1 MNLNNLYQ
9 KNDWVDNFMFLNFK
23 NKIKLNLKDDVL
35 SGITVALALVP
46 EAVAFSIIAH
56 VNPLIGLYTA
66 FIIGLITAMIGG
78 RPGMISGATGSIAV
92 VIVALVVQHGVEYLF
107 AAVILMGIIQMA
119 IGILKLG
126 KFVRLVPH
134 AVMFGFLNGL
144 AILIFVAQFSQFK
157 MADGSWITGPT
168 LWIMLGFVALT
179 MAIIYL
185 LPKVTKAVPAALT
198 AIVVVSA
205 ITIIFQIS
213 TKTVGDITSIAGGF
227 PAFHIPLVPL
237 NLETLQVI
245 LPYSIIMALVGLIES
260 LLTLNII
267 DEMTQTRGRGNK
279 ESIGQGVANL
289 VCGFFS
295 GMGGCAMV
303 GQSIINITSGGRTR
317 ISGIVAALGLLI
329 FILVGSPLVEKIP
342 MAALVGLMFM
352 VALCTF
358 EWTSLKIFKK
368 IPRIDVVVMV
378 TVASITAIFNNLAL
392 AVIIGVVI
400 SALAFAW
407 ESGKRINAK
416 VTVNENQVKHY
427 KISGPL
433 FFGSVTAF
441 KDIFDYP
448 NDPDE
453 IIIDFS
459 KSTVRDHSAIE
470 ALNTV
475 TERYAKLNKKV
486 HLKHLS
492 EDCKLLLDNASEII
506 DVNVWEDPHHIHT
519 NQLE

>member
-1 MNLNNLYQ
+1 
-9 KNDWVDNFMFLNFK
+9 MFLNFK

-66 FIIGLITAMIGG
+66 FIIGLITTMIGG

-107 AAVILMGIIQMA
+107 AAIILMGLIQIA

-144 AILIFVAQFSQFK
+144 AILIFVAQFAQFK
-157 MADGSWITGPT
+157 TGDGSWITGPT

-237 NLETLQVI
+237 NLETLQII

-267 DEMTQTRGRGNK
+267 DEMTETRGRGNK

-329 FILVGSPLVEKIP
+329 FILAGSSLVEKIP

-352 VALCTF
+352 VALGTF

-368 IPRIDVVVMV
+368 VPRIDVVVMV
-378 TVASITAIFNNLAL
+378 TVTSITAIFNNLAL
-392 AVIIGVVI
+392 AVIVGVVI
-400 SALAFAW
+400 SALVFAW

-416 VTVNENQVKHY
+416 VTVDENQVKHY

-433 FFGSVTAF
+433 FFGSVTTF
-441 KDIFDYP
+441 KDIFDYS

-475 TERYAKLNKKV
+475 TERYAKLDKKV

-492 EDCKLLLDNASEII
+492 QDCRLILDNASEII
-506 DVNVWEDPHHIHT
+506 DINHWEDRS
-519 NQLE
+519 L

>member
-1 MNLNNLYQ
+1 M
-9 KNDWVDNFMFLNFK
+9 
-23 NKIKLNLKDDVL
+23 
-35 SGITVALALVP
+35 ALVP
-46 EAVAFSIIAH
+46 EAVAFSIIAN
-56 VNPLIGLYTA
+56 VSPLVGLYTA
-66 FIIGLITAMIGG
+66 FIIGLITAIIGG
-78 RPGMISGATGSIAV
+78 RPGMISGATGAVAV
-92 VIVALVVQHGVEYLF
+92 VVVALVIQHGPEYLF
-107 AAVILMGIIQMA
+107 AAVVLMGVIQMA
-119 IGILKLG
+119 IGFLKLG

-144 AILIFVAQFSQFK
+144 AIIIFLSQLAQFK
-157 MADGSWITGPT
+157 MPDGSWITGPA
-168 LWIMLGFVALT
+168 LWIMLGFIALT

-198 AIVVVSA
+198 AIVAVSA

-213 TKTVGDITSIAGGF
+213 TKTVGDIASIAGGF

-237 NLETLQVI
+237 NLETLQII

-267 DEMTQTRGRGNK
+267 DEMTETRGKGNK
-279 ESIGQGVANL
+279 ETIGQGVANL
-289 VCGFFS
+289 VCGFFG

-303 GQSIINITSGGRTR
+303 GQSIINITSGGITR
-317 ISGIVAALGLLI
+317 FSGIAAAMGLLI
-329 FILVGSPLVEKIP
+329 VILAGSSLVEKIP

-352 VALCTF
+352 VAIGTF
-358 EWTSLKIFKK
+358 EWTSLKIIKK
-368 IPRIDVVVMV
+368 VPRTDVVVMI
-378 TVASITAIFNNLAL
+378 TVASITVLFNNLAV
-392 AVIIGVVI
+392 AVIIGVII

-407 ESGKRINAK
+407 ESAKRISAK
-416 VTVNENQVKHY
+416 VTIDENQVKQY
-427 KISGPL
+427 EISGPL
-433 FFGSVTAF
+433 FFGSVTGF
-441 KDIFDYP
+441 KDIFDYS

-470 ALNTV
+470 ALNNITKK
-475 TERYAKLNKKV
+475 YAKLGKKV

-492 EDCKLLLDNASEII
+492 EDCRLLLDNASEII
-506 DVNVWEDPHHIHT
+506 DVNHWEDPNYKIPL

>member
-1 MNLNNLYQ
+1 
-9 KNDWVDNFMFLNFK
+9 MFLNFK
-23 NKIKLNLKDDVL
+23 NNIKVNLKDDVL

-66 FIIGLITAMIGG
+66 FIIGLITTMIGG
-78 RPGMISGATGSIAV
+78 RPGMISGAAGSIAV

-107 AAVILMGIIQMA
+107 AAVILMGIIQMV

-144 AILIFVAQFSQFK
+144 AILIFVSQLSQFK
-157 MADGSWITGPT
+157 TVDGSWITGPT
-168 LWIMLGFVALT
+168 LWIMLVFVALT

-185 LPKVTKAVPAALT
+185 LPKVTKAAPAALT
-198 AIVVVSA
+198 AIVAVSA

-237 NLETLQVI
+237 NLETLQII

-267 DEMTQTRGRGNK
+267 DEMTETRGRGNK

-317 ISGIVAALGLLI
+317 ISGIVAALGLLT
-329 FILVGSPLVEKIP
+329 FIMAGSSLVEKIP

-352 VALCTF
+352 VALGTF

-368 IPRIDVVVMV
+368 VPRTDVVVMITV
-378 TVASITAIFNNLAL
+378 TSITAIFNNLAL

-400 SALAFAW
+400 SALVFAW
-407 ESGKRINAK
+407 ESGKRIHAK
-416 VTVNENQVKHY
+416 VLFDINQVKHY
-427 KISGPL
+427 EISGPL

-441 KDIFDYP
+441 KDIFDYS

-453 IIIDFS
+453 IVIDFRES
-459 KSTVRDHSAIE
+459 SIRDHSAIE
-470 ALNTV
+470 ALNIV
-475 TERYAKLNKKV
+475 TERYAKLDKKV

-492 EDCKLLLDNASEII
+492 NDCKLLLYNASEII
-506 DVNVWEDPHHIHT
+506 DVNVLQDPLYNIPA

>member
-1 MNLNNLYQ
+1 
-9 KNDWVDNFMFLNFK
+9 MFLNFK

-66 FIIGLITAMIGG
+66 FIIGLITTMIGG

-107 AAVILMGIIQMA
+107 AAVILMGLIQIA

-144 AILIFVAQFSQFK
+144 AILIFVAQFAQFK
-157 MADGSWITGPT
+157 TGDGSWITGPT

-237 NLETLQVI
+237 NLETLQII

-267 DEMTQTRGRGNK
+267 DEMTETRGRGNK

-329 FILVGSPLVEKIP
+329 FILAGSSLVEKIP

-352 VALCTF
+352 VALGTF

-368 IPRIDVVVMV
+368 VPRIDVVVMV
-378 TVASITAIFNNLAL
+378 TVTSITAIFNNLAL
-392 AVIIGVVI
+392 AVIVGVVI
-400 SALAFAW
+400 SALVFAW

-416 VTVNENQVKHY
+416 VTVDENQVKHY

-441 KDIFDYP
+441 KDIFDYS

-475 TERYAKLNKKV
+475 TERYAKLDKKV

-492 EDCKLLLDNASEII
+492 QDCRLILDNASEII
-506 DVNVWEDPHHIHT
+506 DINHWEDRS
-519 NQLE
+519 L